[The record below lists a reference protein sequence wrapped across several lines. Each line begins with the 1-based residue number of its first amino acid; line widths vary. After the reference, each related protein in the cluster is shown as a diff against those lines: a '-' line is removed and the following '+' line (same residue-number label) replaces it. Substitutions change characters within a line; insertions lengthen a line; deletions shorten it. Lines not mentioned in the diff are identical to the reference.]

1 MSSNYPPSPVPTRVL
16 KHVVI
21 VCSLLLILQYLVGRA
36 DELEPLPRALSLEGG
51 VRYLGAN
58 KEMYGGPEGRA
69 NVLCAMRRFLMRHAR
84 CAMRYATISCA
95 SRRVY

>member
-1 MSSNYPPSPVPTRVL
+1 MSNNYPPSPVPTRVL

-51 VRYLGAN
+51 VRY
-58 KEMYGGPEGRA
+58 
-69 NVLCAMRRFLMRHAR
+69 
-84 CAMRYATISCA
+84 
-95 SRRVY
+95 